1 METKKNRKIFNFI
14 MLAVIA
20 VIFAAVIFAVG
31 NTKGWFSASDGQSAV
46 CTDKVG
52 VVTIERNGV
61 SFDLGKN
68 VELKE
73 NDILRTKDKAGVR
86 VNYKDNSVFLNENS
100 ELMIGSFSEEKMNL
114 TLNGGEI
121 FVTDDKPDKLGTI
134 NIQGIEISSDE
145 ESVFSV
151 NVQTGSA
158 GVNVFAGKVKAVGN
172 GQSCEAIS
180 GQAISIV
187 GTEIAV
193 VDLKIQSLNGFNI
206 EKAMETGKDHK
217 LCFSEDQLQKI
228 LDERE
233 AEAEKAAENAEEMED
248 GDNSSASSASG
259 SGKDKTS
266 SASGSTG
273 SPSGSGNSSSGSG
286 GSSSGSGGGSSASD
300 NRNLSCTI
308 EIRCDTILNNMGNLT
323 PGKEGYVP
331 SNGVILKTT
340 TVKFS
345 QGETVFDVLTRVC
358 SNKGIQI
365 EYSWTPMYGSYYIEG
380 INHLYEFD
388 CGEQSGWMY
397 KVNGWFPNYGCS
409 SYTLEEGDT
418 IVWCYTCNGYGAD
431 VGGSVY

>member
-20 VIFAAVIFAVG
+20 VIFAAGIFAVG

-158 GVNVFAGKVKAVGN
+158 GVNVFAGKVKALGN

-217 LCFSEDQLQKI
+217 LCFSEDQHQKI

-286 GSSSGSGGGSSASD
+286 GSSTGSGGGSSASD

>member
-20 VIFAAVIFAVG
+20 VIFAAGIFAVG

-158 GVNVFAGKVKAVGN
+158 GVNVFAGKVKALGN

-206 EKAMETGKDHK
+206 EKAMETCKDHK

-418 IVWCYTCNGYGAD
+418 IVWCYTCNRYGAD

>member
-20 VIFAAVIFAVG
+20 VIFAAGIFAVG

-158 GVNVFAGKVKAVGN
+158 GVNVFAGKVKALGN

-206 EKAMETGKDHK
+206 EKAMETGKDNK
-217 LCFSEDQLQKI
+217 LCFSEDELQKI

>member
-20 VIFAAVIFAVG
+20 VIFAAGIFAVG

-61 SFDLGKN
+61 SFYLG
-68 VELKE
+68 
-73 NDILRTKDKAGVR
+73 KAGVR

-217 LCFSEDQLQKI
+217 LCFSEDELQKI
-228 LDERE
+228 LDERD